1 MICWCTSGPNFSSE
15 LQPVSPFRVVTASC
29 LQTLSD
35 VRCAISDPHWGGLEA
50 DDHAAFV
57 GSGTKWA
64 NPIKKPDVEALRSE
78 PDIERAYQQGG
89 WREAA
94 NLLYREHLQD
104 QGLDPRELR
113 GKDLVCTCK
122 LTDPC
127 HVDVLLDLANLVL
140 RLGEPDNTSKQR

>member
-1 MICWCTSGPNFSSE
+1 MPSNP
-15 LQPVSPFRVVTASC
+15 LKHPVRHQRS
-29 LQTLSD
+29 TLG
-35 VRCAISDPHWGGLEA
+35 VGWKP

-57 GSGTKWA
+57 GPGTKWA
-64 NPIKKPDVEALRSE
+64 NPFKKPDVEALRSE

-104 QGLDPRELR
+104 EGLDPRELC

-127 HVDVLLDLANLVL
+127 HVDVLLDLANPTNAKTRL
-140 RLGEPDNTSKQR
+140 RRTNPGGRH

>member
-1 MICWCTSGPNFSSE
+1 MPSNPLNH
-15 LQPVSPFRVVTASC
+15 PVRHQRS
-29 LQTLSD
+29 TLG
-35 VRCAISDPHWGGLEA
+35 VGWKP

-57 GSGTKWA
+57 GPGTKWA
-64 NPIKKPDVEALRSE
+64 NPFKKPDVEALRSE

-94 NLLYREHLQD
+94 KLLYREHLQD
-104 QGLDPRELR
+104 EGLDPRELR

-127 HVDVLLDLANLVL
+127 HADVLLDLANPTNVKTRSAANKFRREAL
-140 RLGEPDNTSKQR
+140 P